1 MINLRLRN
9 NRWSL
14 WGEHCGVKVQRS
26 TGKTDKDEAE
36 QIRLQL
42 VAEIERDNPVL
53 AQAYHIKQN
62 KIALRK
68 SSTVKHRPTQIG
80 DWSNVNNWK
89 FADAVH
95 VFLNDAEYGPHR
107 TLAKVRTLER
117 MVRLL
122 GDFRLP
128 VKRREASHYMDV
140 LESNSTSGSYKGST
154 YNKLASDVKS
164 VLNYVA
170 NNCAENDA
178 PILYT
183 CPKFARRP
191 EELKDRFLTEEQVG
205 DFLDTAKRVMP
216 DKHGIFVV
224 LAYTGARPVELA
236 RLDWTDVFI
245 GNRAEDSSLK
255 LKSYKGSGVMKKL
268 KTRSIPMHPVVYS
281 ELSAVPM
288 HKRVGKVFK
297 TRHGKA
303 YHSDGRPPAFAG
315 QYVFGKIKKQ
325 SSIPQDTTPYDFR
338 HTFASWLRLNGE
350 HLDTIA
356 KFLGHSKLET
366 TQRYAHLHP
375 DYLRTSVNKLPS
387 VA

>member
-36 QIRLQL
+36 QIRQQG

-53 AQAYHIKQN
+53 AKAFHIKQN
-62 KIALRK
+62 RLALRK
-68 SSTVKHRPTQIG
+68 SSTVKHRTTQIG
-80 DWSNVNNWK
+80 DWSNVHNWK
-89 FADAVH
+89 FSDAVH
-95 VFLNDAEYGPHR
+95 VFLHDAEYGPHR
-107 TLAKVRTLER
+107 SLAKVRTLER
-117 MVRLL
+117 MVKLL

-128 VKRREASHYMDV
+128 VKRKDAQHFMDV
-140 LESNSTSGSYKGST
+140 LESNATRPWTSGGT
-154 YNKLASDVKS
+154 YNKAASDVKS

-170 NNCAENDA
+170 DNCAENDA
-178 PILYT
+178 PIRYK
-183 CPKFARRP
+183 CPKFVRRP
-191 EELKDRFLTEEQVG
+191 EELKDKFLTEEQVG

-216 DKHGIFVV
+216 EKHSIFVV

-236 RLDWTDVFI
+236 RLDWVDVFL

-255 LKSYKGSGVMKKL
+255 LKSYKGSGAMKKL
-268 KTRSIPMHPVVYS
+268 KTRSIPMHPVVYT

-288 HKRVGKVFK
+288 DKRVGKVFK
-297 TRHGKA
+297 TRDGKA
-303 YHSDGRPPAFAG
+303 YYHDGRPPAFTG
-315 QYVFGKIKKQ
+315 TYVFGKIKKQ
-325 SSIPQDTTPYDFR
+325 SNIPQDTTPYDFR
-338 HTFASWLRLNGE
+338 HTFASWLRMNGE

>member
-36 QIRLQL
+36 QIRLQV
-42 VAEIERDNPVL
+42 VAEIERENPVL
-53 AQAYHIKQN
+53 AKAFHIKQN
-62 KIALRK
+62 RLALRK
-68 SSTVKHRPTQIG
+68 SSTFKHRTTQIG
-80 DWSNVNNWK
+80 DWSNVHNWK
-89 FADAVH
+89 FLDAVH
-95 VFLNDAEYGPHR
+95 VFLQDAEYGPHR
-107 TLAKVRTLER
+107 SLAKVRTMER
-117 MVRLL
+117 MARLL

-128 VKRREASHYMDV
+128 VKRREAQHFMNV
-140 LESNSTSGSYKGST
+140 LEGNATRPWTSGGT
-154 YNKLASDVKS
+154 YNKAASDVKS

-170 NNCAENDA
+170 DNCVENDA
-178 PILYT
+178 PIRYK
-183 CPKFARRP
+183 CPKFVRRP
-191 EELKDRFLTEEQVG
+191 EELKDKFLTEEQVG

-216 DKHGIFVV
+216 EKHGIFVV
-224 LAYTGARPVELA
+224 LAYTGARPVEVA
-236 RLDWTDVFI
+236 RLDWVDVFL

-255 LKSYKGSGVMKKL
+255 LKSYKGSGAMKKL
-268 KTRSIPMHPVVYS
+268 KTRSIPMHPVVYA

-288 HKRVGKVFK
+288 DKRIGKVFK
-297 TRHGKA
+297 TRDGKA
-303 YHSDGRPPAFAG
+303 YYHDGRPPAFTG
-315 QYVFGKIKKQ
+315 TYVFGKIKKA

-338 HTFASWLRLNGE
+338 HTFASWLRMNGE